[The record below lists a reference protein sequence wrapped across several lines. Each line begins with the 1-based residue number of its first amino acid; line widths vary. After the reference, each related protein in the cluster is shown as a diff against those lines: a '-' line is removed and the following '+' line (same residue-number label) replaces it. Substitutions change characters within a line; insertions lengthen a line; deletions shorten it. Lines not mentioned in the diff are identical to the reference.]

1 MSRRMSFS
9 FLYHLMSHSLYII
22 TGANK
27 GFGEAL
33 AQTIASSLKT
43 TDLLRFILIGRHI
56 VTLESVAHTLQL
68 QAHVLS
74 VDIIAELHGL
84 DNAAT
89 TFDMVLRVLDP
100 MVSSVVRQMK
110 KGQR

>member
-1 MSRRMSFS
+1 
-9 FLYHLMSHSLYII
+9 MSHCLYII

-56 VTLESVAHTLQL
+56 VTLESVAHTLQR
-68 QAHVLS
+68 QSHVLS
-74 VDIIAELHGL
+74 VDIIAESHGL
-84 DNAAT
+84 DNATT
-89 TFDMVLRVLDP
+89 TFDMVLRALDP
-100 MVSSVVRQMK
+100 VVSSAVSQIK
-110 KGQR
+110 EGGE